1 MELGSEQELGKSY
14 LSNMEVTIAENQPV
28 ERKKKIEKILDEK
41 ESATG
46 LCPIHDFLNHFATKW
61 SMLVV
66 LNLGYAD
73 KPRFNELKSMIT
85 GISQRMLTVTLRS
98 LESDGLVSRKLY
110 AEIPPRVEYE
120 LTPLGRSLLDVMM
133 SLGEWATRH
142 KPEITM
148 ARKKFKKNHPE
159 MNF

>member
-1 MELGSEQELGKSY
+1 MG
-14 LSNMEVTIAENQPV
+14 VTVIDSQPV
-28 ERKKKIEKILDEK
+28 ERKKKIAKILDEK
-41 ESATG
+41 ATGTG
-46 LCPIHDFLNHFATKW
+46 LCPIHDFLIHFANKW
-61 SMLVV
+61 SMLVI

-73 KPRFNELKSMIT
+73 KPRFNELKTMTT

-133 SLGEWATRH
+133 NLGEWASKH
-142 KPEITM
+142 SAEISK
-148 ARKKFKKNHPE
+148 ARKQFKKAHLN
-159 MNF
+159 